1 MNEQFSPQDSLLLI
15 RSMIDKT
22 RFSLRA
28 NRFYFLFWGWIAFG
42 AMLLQFFL
50 KVVLHY
56 RHHYA
61 VWLVTF
67 PAVLVTIWYSRR
79 HRRQGPRTYVGDAMS
94 VLWTGI
100 GCSFFV
106 LSVIISRSGDGWYG
120 AFPFFILFYG
130 LGTFISGR
138 LLQFRPMVAGGIVNW
153 GLAIACAWVPYD
165 YQILV
170 GALAIATSYL
180 IPGYLL
186 GRTQNEAR

>member
-1 MNEQFSPQDSLLLI
+1 MNEPFSPQDSLALI

-50 KVVLHY
+50 KVVLQYRQHY
-56 RHHYA
+56 L
-61 VWLVTF
+61 VWLVTI
-67 PAVLVTIWYSRR
+67 PAVIVTFWYAKR
-79 HRRQGPRTYVGDAMS
+79 HRQQGARTYVGEAMS

-106 LSVIISRSGDGWYG
+106 MSLIISRAPEGWYR
-120 AFPFFILFYG
+120 AFPFFIMFYG

-138 LLQFRPMVAGGIVNW
+138 LLQFRPMVIGGIVNW
-153 GLAIACAWVPYD
+153 VLAIICAWMPYD
-165 YQILV
+165 YQILI

-186 GRTQNEAR
+186 GRSKNESR